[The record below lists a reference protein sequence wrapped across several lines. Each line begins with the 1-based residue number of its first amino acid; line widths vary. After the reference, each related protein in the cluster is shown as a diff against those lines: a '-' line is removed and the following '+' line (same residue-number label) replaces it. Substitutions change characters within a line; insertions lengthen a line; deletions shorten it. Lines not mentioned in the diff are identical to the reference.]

1 MLNNDAFKNEKLP
14 DSSNKMFF
22 PRKTT
27 IRNHMIDTR
36 RNCCH
41 SLIDQECL
49 SNKIDEWKKECPAAN
64 IFFWRKCIVDNSLV
78 DAAKDSTENSKY

>member
-1 MLNNDAFKNEKLP
+1 MLNNDAFENEKLP

-36 RNCCH
+36 RNFCH

-49 SNKIDEWKKECPAAN
+49 SNKIDE
-64 IFFWRKCIVDNSLV
+64 
-78 DAAKDSTENSKY
+78 